1 MLKTLGAQ
9 IKEFK
14 RASIATPIFMILEVV
29 METIIPLLMASIIDK
44 GVEAGNIGHIYRTG
58 ALMVVM
64 AAMGLFWGVLGGKYG
79 AKASA
84 GFARNL
90 RQAMFDNIQTF
101 SFSNIDK
108 YSTAGLVTRLTTD
121 VTNLQ
126 NAYQM
131 LLRMFVRAPFSML
144 FAMIMAF
151 QINGQ
156 TGQRLPDCCDFP
168 GCLPGADDEPG
179 YQIFPAGI

>member
-64 AAMGLFWGVLGGKYG
+64 AAMGLLWGVLGGKYG

-90 RQAMFDNIQTF
+90 RQASLTTF
-101 SFSNIDK
+101 RLFHFPTLT
-108 YSTAGLVTRLTTD
+108 STAPQVL
-121 VTNLQ
+121 
-126 NAYQM
+126 
-131 LLRMFVRAPFSML
+131 
-144 FAMIMAF
+144 
-151 QINGQ
+151 
-156 TGQRLPDCCDFP
+156 
-168 GCLPGADDEPG
+168 
-179 YQIFPAGI
+179 